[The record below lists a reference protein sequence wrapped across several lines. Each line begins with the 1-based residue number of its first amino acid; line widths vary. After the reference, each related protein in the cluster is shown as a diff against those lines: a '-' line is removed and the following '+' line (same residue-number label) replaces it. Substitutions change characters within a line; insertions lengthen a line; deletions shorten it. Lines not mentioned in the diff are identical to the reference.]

1 MHSYDLYEI
10 IIYAVNILFAFFLK
24 IYFIANKNRIL

>member
-10 IIYAVNILFAFFLK
+10 IIYAVNILFAFFFENLF
-24 IYFIANKNRIL
+24 YSE